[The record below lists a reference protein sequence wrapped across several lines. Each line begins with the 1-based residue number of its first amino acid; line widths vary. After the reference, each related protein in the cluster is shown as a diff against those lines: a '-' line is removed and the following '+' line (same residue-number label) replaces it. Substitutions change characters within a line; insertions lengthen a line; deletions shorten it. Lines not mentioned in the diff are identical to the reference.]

1 MRYDAIIYDWNG
13 TLIDDVEISHE
24 ILCSL
29 LDEYGLKRV
38 SIDQYREAFTFPVVK
53 YYEKVGFD
61 FTKYSFEEVAKKY
74 VPLYAQKY
82 VKCKLFD
89 GAVEFIKKLKNLGL
103 KQYLL
108 SATQKDAL
116 QSQLEYFGIDNLFDK
131 VVGTDNFHGKSKVE
145 EGKDLIQ
152 KENLQGKKYLL
163 LGDTEYDLE
172 VGKKL
177 GADVVLCDFGHRPK
191 KSLIAVCD
199 KVVSSFKE
207 LLNYID

>member
-1 MRYDAIIYDWNG
+1 M
-13 TLIDDVEISHE
+13 
-24 ILCSL
+24 
-29 LDEYGLKRV
+29 DEYGLKRV

-89 GAVEFIKKLKNLGL
+89 GAVEVIKKLKNLGL